1 MNSNNN
7 SVNCGNISVHVH
19 LAKALH
25 ILTRSSPTLAGVNC
39 SVLYSIK
46 ALQYNNTTA
55 SAVEA
60 PSWLLAGH
68 ESTQQ
73 LHVGIME
80 K

>member
-7 SVNCGNISVHVH
+7 FVNCGNISVHVH

-55 SAVEA
+55 SAIQLRHLHGY
-60 PSWLLAGH
+60 LLA
-68 ESTQQ
+68 
-73 LHVGIME
+73 M
-80 K
+80 KAPNNYM